1 MWLSRR
7 EEIVKCL
14 GLVRDKLN
22 LSDTEIE
29 EVRED
34 IEHVEKVLEKY
45 NINFQDA
52 FEIAFYNH
60 IISFISRAKIG
71 EFIAPIED
79 DMISEISTEAID
91 IASEMIKEI
100 FLKYKRN
107 VNKSE
112 IYLVATHIQIAMN
125 NK

>member
-1 MWLSRR
+1 M
-7 EEIVKCL
+7 KCL
-14 GLVRDKLN
+14 GLVKDKLN

-29 EVRED
+29 KVRED
-34 IEHVEKVLEKY
+34 IEHVEKVLEKH
-45 NINFQDA
+45 NINFQDT